1 MSQFQGV
8 GAPIQT
14 AGNIS
19 PAVDTDR
26 ISIVL
31 VEDDADFREAATA
44 ELEDFGFDVK
54 SFADGA
60 ELLASI
66 AVCRTAQAIVL
77 DWFLKAGTGDALLL
91 GLRQEGI
98 QLPVVFLTGRSAPF
112 LETLALDRGAV
123 DFVDKSRG
131 IPILARRLRLIAA
144 TKQPEPISLQESF
157 QLGALTLKPR
167 VSRAF
172 WNDTDVELTLTEFK
186 VVQLLAS
193 NSGNHVTY
201 RAIYDCIH
209 YQGFIAGSAESGF
222 QTNVRSFIKRIR
234 CKFKFIDPS
243 FDEVGNYASF
253 GYCWRKD

>member
-1 MSQFQGV
+1 MSQFQDV
-8 GAPIQT
+8 WVPVQT
-14 AGNIS
+14 VGNIS
-19 PAVDTDR
+19 PAVGTHR
-26 ISIVL
+26 ISVVL
-31 VEDDADFREAATA
+31 VEDDADFREAAAA

-54 SFADGA
+54 AFADGA

-66 AVCRTAQAIVL
+66 EVCRTAQVIVL

-98 QLPVVFLTGRSAPF
+98 QLPVVFLTGRSAAF
-112 LETLALDRGAV
+112 LETLALDHGAV

-131 IPILARRLRLIAA
+131 MPILARRLRLIVE
-144 TKQPEPISLQESF
+144 TKLPEPISLQESF
-157 QLGALTLKPR
+157 RLGALTLKPR

-172 WNDTDVELTLTEFK
+172 WNDTDVELTLPEFK

-209 YQGFIAGSAESGF
+209 HRGFIAGSGENGF
-222 QTNVRSFIKRIR
+222 RTSVRSSIKRIR
-234 CKFKFIDPS
+234 HKFKFIDPS
-243 FDEVGNYASF
+243 FDEVENYASF